1 MTEENA
7 KKYLKR
13 KGEPLTKK
21 NVEEVM
27 KKGKIYLNGTLYFTL
42 KIDQKMDT

>member
-1 MTEENA
+1 MNKEQA

-13 KGEPLTKK
+13 KGVEATED

-27 KKGKIYLNGTLYFTL
+27 KKGKIYGDP
-42 KIDQKMDT
+42 IAICE